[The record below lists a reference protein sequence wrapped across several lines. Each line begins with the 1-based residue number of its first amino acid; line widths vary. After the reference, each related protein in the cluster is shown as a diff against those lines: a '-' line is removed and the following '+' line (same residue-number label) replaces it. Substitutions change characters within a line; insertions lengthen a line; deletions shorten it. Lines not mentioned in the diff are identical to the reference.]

1 MGLFV
6 AEEWASYA
14 WVALLTLERSAGLDG
29 TSVA

>member
-6 AEEWASYA
+6 AEKRGSYA
-14 WVALLTLERSAGLDG
+14 WAALLTLERSAGLDG